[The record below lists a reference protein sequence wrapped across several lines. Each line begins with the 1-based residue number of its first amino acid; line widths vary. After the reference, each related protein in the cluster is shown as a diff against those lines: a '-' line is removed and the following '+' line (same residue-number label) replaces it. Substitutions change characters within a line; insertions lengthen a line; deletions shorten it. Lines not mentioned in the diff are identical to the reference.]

1 MKIKLNELDM
11 ELYKEKLD
19 NGLDVYLVPM
29 LNKKNYYINYA
40 TRYGSEISEFIP
52 AGKKEYVKVPDGVAH
67 FLEHKMFEQE
77 DGVDPFTFFS
87 ESGSDSNAATS
98 YDSTQYICLGNKNFL
113 ENLKY
118 LIHFVNSP
126 YYTNENVEK
135 EKGIIAEELN
145 MYSDIPE
152 YKLENKL
159 RENIYKVNPRRVDIG
174 GTVESINNI
183 TKEDLYLCYNNF
195 YSPKI
200 CFY

>member
-113 ENLKY
+113 
-118 LIHFVNSP
+118 
-126 YYTNENVEK
+126 
-135 EKGIIAEELN
+135 
-145 MYSDIPE
+145 
-152 YKLENKL
+152 
-159 RENIYKVNPRRVDIG
+159 
-174 GTVESINNI
+174 
-183 TKEDLYLCYNNF
+183 
-195 YSPKI
+195 
-200 CFY
+200 